1 MGDLLDSLLTG
12 GVGVALIGLLGNI
25 ILWYLNSNKR
35 QKTTQTISSDFINV
49 SEFQEAID
57 RVLSDTGVQRILLMK
72 TEDGGGKPRLGT
84 HLYASVL
91 YEGYKHPLNSVKNDY
106 QRLLVDD
113 IYVKMLSDIGP
124 TTSNKLLVSRMK
136 DGILKKIYQRETIVY
151 SEVHYIGETD
161 DAFFY
166 ISFATTDNDD
176 RFDEPNDRVEIEIAV
191 SKIRV
196 IFEGIKN
203 K

>member
-25 ILWYLNSNKR
+25 ILWYLNSNKT
-35 QKTTQTISSDFINV
+35 QKSTQAVSSDFINV
-49 SEFQEAID
+49 SVFQEAID
-57 RVLSDTGVQRILLMK
+57 RVLSDTGVERILLMK

-124 TTSNKLLVSRMK
+124 STSNKLLVSRMK

-196 IFEGIKN
+196 IFEKIKN

>member
-1 MGDLLDSLLTG
+1 MGDIFDNLLTG
-12 GVGVALIGLLGNI
+12 GVGAALVVLFGNI
-25 ILWYLNSNKR
+25 ILWYLGNKKSEVLELTSNDFED
-35 QKTTQTISSDFINV
+35 ISDF
-49 SEFQEAID
+49 QETID
-57 RVLSDTGVQRILLMK
+57 RVLTDTGVQRVLMMK
-72 TEDGGGKPRLGT
+72 TENGGGKPRLGT

-106 QRLLVDD
+106 QRILVDD

-124 TTSNKLLVSRMK
+124 STSNKLIVSRMK
-136 DGILKKIYQRETIVY
+136 DGILKKIYQRETIIY

-166 ISFATTDNDD
+166 ISFSTTNNDD
-176 RFDEPNDRVEIEIAV
+176 KFDEPNNRVEIEIAV
-191 SKIRV
+191 SKIRRV
-196 IFEGIKN
+196 FEGIK

>member
-1 MGDLLDSLLTG
+1 MEDIFDNLLTG
-12 GVGVALIGLLGNI
+12 GVGAALVVLFGNI
-25 ILWYLNSNKR
+25 ILWYLGNKKSEVLELTSNDFED
-35 QKTTQTISSDFINV
+35 ISDF
-49 SEFQEAID
+49 QETID
-57 RVLSDTGVQRILLMK
+57 RVLTDTGVQRVLMMK
-72 TEDGGGKPRLGT
+72 TENGGGKPRLGT

-106 QRLLVDD
+106 QRILVDD

-124 TTSNKLLVSRMK
+124 STSNKLIVSRMK
-136 DGILKKIYQRETIVY
+136 DGILKKIYQRETIIY

-166 ISFATTDNDD
+166 ISFSTTNNDD
-176 RFDEPNDRVEIEIAV
+176 KFDEPNNRVEIEIAV
-191 SKIRV
+191 SKIRRV
-196 IFEGIKN
+196 FEEIK

>member
-25 ILWYLNSNKR
+25 ILWYLNSNKT
-35 QKTTQTISSDFINV
+35 QKSTQAVSSDFINV
-49 SEFQEAID
+49 SVFQEAID
-57 RVLSDTGVQRILLMK
+57 RVLSDTGVERILLMK

-124 TTSNKLLVSRMK
+124 STSNKLLVSRMK

-196 IFEGIKN
+196 IFETIKN

>member
-1 MGDLLDSLLTG
+1 MEDTFDNLLTG
-12 GVGVALIGLLGNI
+12 GVGAALVVLFGPI
-25 ILWYLNSNKR
+25 ILWYLANKKSEVLELTSNDFED
-35 QKTTQTISSDFINV
+35 ISDF
-49 SEFQEAID
+49 QETID
-57 RVLSDTGVQRILLMK
+57 RVLTDTGVQRVLMMK
-72 TEDGGGKPRLGT
+72 TENGGGKPRLGT

-106 QRLLVDD
+106 QRILVDD

-124 TTSNKLLVSRMK
+124 STSNKLIVSRMK
-136 DGILKKIYQRETIVY
+136 DGILKKIYQRETIIY

-166 ISFATTDNDD
+166 ISFSTTNNDD
-176 RFDEPNDRVEIEIAV
+176 KFDEPNNRVEIEIAV
-191 SKIRV
+191 SKIRRV
-196 IFEGIKN
+196 FEEIK

>member
-49 SEFQEAID
+49 SEFQESID

-124 TTSNKLLVSRMK
+124 STSNKLLVSRMK

>member
-1 MGDLLDSLLTG
+1 MGDIFDNLLTG
-12 GVGVALIGLLGNI
+12 GVGAALVVLFGNI
-25 ILWYLNSNKR
+25 ILWYLGNKKSEVLELTSNDFED
-35 QKTTQTISSDFINV
+35 ISDF
-49 SEFQEAID
+49 QETID
-57 RVLSDTGVQRILLMK
+57 RVLTDTGVQRVLMMK
-72 TEDGGGKPRLGT
+72 TENGGGKPRLGT

-106 QRLLVDD
+106 QRILVDD

-124 TTSNKLLVSRMK
+124 STSNKLIVSRMK
-136 DGILKKIYQRETIVY
+136 DGILKKIYQRETIIY

-166 ISFATTDNDD
+166 ISFSTTNNDD
-176 RFDEPNDRVEIEIAV
+176 KFDEPNNRVEIEIAV
-191 SKIRV
+191 SKIRRV
-196 IFEGIKN
+196 FEEIK

>member
-1 MGDLLDSLLTG
+1 MADIFDNLLTG
-12 GVGVALIGLLGNI
+12 GVGAALVVLFGNI
-25 ILWYLNSNKR
+25 ILWYLGNKKSEVLELTSNDFED
-35 QKTTQTISSDFINV
+35 ISDF
-49 SEFQEAID
+49 QETID
-57 RVLSDTGVQRILLMK
+57 RVLTDTGVQRVLMMK
-72 TEDGGGKPRLGT
+72 TENGGGKPRLGT

-106 QRLLVDD
+106 QRILVDD

-124 TTSNKLLVSRMK
+124 STSNKLIVSRMK
-136 DGILKKIYQRETIVY
+136 DGILKKIYQRETIIY

-166 ISFATTDNDD
+166 ISFSTTNNDD
-176 RFDEPNDRVEIEIAV
+176 KFDEPNNRVEIEIAV
-191 SKIRV
+191 SKIRRV
-196 IFEGIKN
+196 FEEIK

>member
-25 ILWYLNSNKR
+25 ILWYLNSNKP

-49 SEFQEAID
+49 SEFQESID

-124 TTSNKLLVSRMK
+124 STSNKLLVSRMK

>member
-1 MGDLLDSLLTG
+1 MGDIFDNLLTG
-12 GVGVALIGLLGNI
+12 GVGAALVVLFGNI
-25 ILWYLNSNKR
+25 ILWYLGNKKSEVLELTSNDFED
-35 QKTTQTISSDFINV
+35 ISDF
-49 SEFQEAID
+49 QETID
-57 RVLSDTGVQRILLMK
+57 RVLTDTGVQRVLMMK

-106 QRLLVDD
+106 QRILVDD

-124 TTSNKLLVSRMK
+124 STSNKLIVSRMK
-136 DGILKKIYQRETIVY
+136 DGILKKIYQRETIIY

-166 ISFATTDNDD
+166 ISFSTTNNDD
-176 RFDEPNDRVEIEIAV
+176 KFDEPNNRVEIEIAV
-191 SKIRV
+191 SKIRRV
-196 IFEGIKN
+196 FEEIK

>member
-25 ILWYLNSNKR
+25 ILWYLNSNKT
-35 QKTTQTISSDFINV
+35 QKSTQVISSDFINV

-196 IFEGIKN
+196 IFEEIK
-203 K
+203 KR

>member
-1 MGDLLDSLLTG
+1 MEDIFDNLLTG
-12 GVGVALIGLLGNI
+12 GVGAALVVLFGNI
-25 ILWYLNSNKR
+25 ILWYLGNKKSEVLELTSNDFED
-35 QKTTQTISSDFINV
+35 ISDF
-49 SEFQEAID
+49 QGTID
-57 RVLSDTGVQRILLMK
+57 RVLTDTGVQRVLMMK
-72 TEDGGGKPRLGT
+72 TENGGGKPRLGT

-106 QRLLVDD
+106 QRILVDD

-124 TTSNKLLVSRMK
+124 STSNKLIVSRMK
-136 DGILKKIYQRETIVY
+136 DGILKKIYQRETIIY

-166 ISFATTDNDD
+166 ISFSTTNNDD
-176 RFDEPNDRVEIEIAV
+176 KFDEPNNRVEIEIAV
-191 SKIRV
+191 SKIRRV
-196 IFEGIKN
+196 FEEIK

>member
-1 MGDLLDSLLTG
+1 MGEIFDNLLTG
-12 GVGVALIGLLGNI
+12 GVGAALVVLLGNI
-25 ILWYLNSNKR
+25 MLWYLSNK
-35 QKTTQTISSDFINV
+35 KSEVLELTSNDFEDIPD
-49 SEFQEAID
+49 FQETID
-57 RVLSDTGVQRILLMK
+57 RVLTDTGVQRVLMMK
-72 TEDGGGKPRLGT
+72 TENGGGKPRLGT

-106 QRLLVDD
+106 QRILVDD

-124 TTSNKLLVSRMK
+124 STSNKLIVSRMK
-136 DGILKKIYQRETIVY
+136 DGILKKIYQRETIIY

-166 ISFATTDNDD
+166 ISFSTTNNDD
-176 RFDEPNDRVEIEIAV
+176 KFDEPNNRVEIEIAV
-191 SKIRV
+191 SKIRRV
-196 IFEGIKN
+196 FEEIK